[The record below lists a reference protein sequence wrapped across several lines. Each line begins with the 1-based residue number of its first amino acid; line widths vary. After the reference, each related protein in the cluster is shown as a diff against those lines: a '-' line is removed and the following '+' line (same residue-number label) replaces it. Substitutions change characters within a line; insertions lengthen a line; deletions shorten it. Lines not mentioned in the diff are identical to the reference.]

1 MGCRSCS
8 SRRQRAVT
16 SAPPGT
22 ATSGLTIRQASS
34 WLPFPPVVKPPGGW
48 GAFGF
53 SANTPEE
60 AADRL
65 AGQHLAANTF
75 DKHGHDLPTTL
86 RRVLQPCRIPLL
98 QEMSLFLLLLACLRA
113 WIRHP
118 GREGVVYH

>member
-16 SAPPGT
+16 SAPPGA

-75 DKHGHDLPTTL
+75 VNMGTIYQLLSDEYCS
-86 RRVLQPCRIPLL
+86 RVGSPC
-98 QEMSLFLLLLACLRA
+98 
-113 WIRHP
+113 
-118 GREGVVYH
+118 YKK